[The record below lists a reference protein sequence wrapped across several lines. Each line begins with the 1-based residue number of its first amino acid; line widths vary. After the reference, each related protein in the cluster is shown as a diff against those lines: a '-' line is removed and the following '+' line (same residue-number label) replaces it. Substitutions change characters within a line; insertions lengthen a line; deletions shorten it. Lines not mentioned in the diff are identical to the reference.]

1 MRVVALV
8 KGIDHVC
15 TRYRVE
21 AFRPYLEKDGY
32 RLDLLSWPK
41 SIFSKM
47 VFPTQIGRVDV
58 LILQRK
64 LASPW
69 QMAWFR
75 RLSKALVFD
84 FDDAVFYRNSYAKEG
99 FHSPKRAKRFH
110 HTVTKADYVVAGN
123 DFLKAK
129 ALENDPNTN
138 VLTIPTCVDTSR
150 YPVAQHTERPFVDLV
165 WVGSASTL
173 QGLLP
178 LTSMFNE
185 TGEAIRRLRFKI
197 ICNHFLRLESL
208 PVVECIWSEA
218 TEVKDIVTADIG
230 VSWVPPDPWSE
241 GKCGLKVLQ
250 FMAAGLPVVA
260 NPVGVQ
266 KQMVEHG
273 KTGFLV
279 ETPEDFQRVVA
290 RLVADPSLRR
300 SMGLRARQR
309 VENEYDVA
317 VGARKWLQI
326 LGQFRDQ
333 QNPTNTKT
341 LRNAA

>member
-1 MRVVALV
+1 MRVLALV

-21 AFRPYLEKDGY
+21 AFRPFLEKNGY
-32 RLDLLSWPK
+32 SLELISWPK
-41 SIFSKM
+41 SFFSKM
-47 VFPTQIGRVDV
+47 VLPAQMGRADV

-75 RLSKALVFD
+75 RLAKALVFD

-99 FHSPKRAKRFH
+99 LHSPKRARRFE
-110 HTVTKADYVVAGN
+110 HTVANADYVVAGN
-123 DFLKAK
+123 GFLKSRALANAPNAK
-129 ALENDPNTN
+129 T
-138 VLTIPTCVDTSR
+138 LTIPTCIDSSK
-150 YPVAQHTERPFVDLV
+150 YPIAEHRDRPFVDLV

-178 LTSMFNE
+178 LDAMFNA
-185 TGEAIRRLRFKI
+185 TGDAIRRLRFKI

-208 PVVECIWSEA
+208 PVVECVWSEA
-218 TEVKDIVTADIG
+218 TEAKDLATSDIG
-230 VSWVPPDPWSE
+230 VSWVPDDPWSE

-250 FMAAGLPVVA
+250 YMAAGLPVVA

-266 KQMVEHG
+266 RHMIEHG
-273 KTGFLV
+273 RTGFLV
-279 ETPEDFQRVVA
+279 ESSAEFQSAVA
-290 RLVADPSLRR
+290 RLVGDPSLRR
-300 SMGLRARQR
+300 RMGLRARQQ
-309 VENEYDVA
+309 VERQFDVS
-317 VGARKWLQI
+317 VGARKWLQV
-326 LGQFRDQ
+326 LGEIGERFRKPKNQ
-333 QNPTNTKT
+333 T